1 MSDGKGFGDVL
12 EIADYLGDWQ
22 LSEQAMDYLK
32 RKAFEERGLVDVEV
46 LRAKARALLDAH
58 RDASPVERRDVSE
71 QIARAM
77 LDPAMGDVIR
87 DELERELDAMH
98 VAIESCVAMGE

>member
-1 MSDGKGFGDVL
+1 MRYDRDE
-12 EIADYLGDWQ
+12 EIIEMADYLGEWE
-22 LSEQAMDYLK
+22 LSEQAMEYLK

-46 LRAKARALLDAH
+46 LRERARELLDAH
-58 RDASPVERRDVSE
+58 RRATPIERHEISE

-87 DELERELDAMH
+87 DELQRELDEMKSKFEEAM
-98 VAIESCVAMGE
+98 SRT